1 MKVNP
6 DRVLVLVPPGY
17 KKDDESCWGHSAEV
31 CCMYN
36 NSRSILC
43 RLRLRVALCMGHGEW
58 EISQKLKNL
67 DLNFYDVII
76 ISQIIYPELIIK
88 YVREKNPHCKL
99 YYWMWDSVAFSG
111 KAILYNSIKHWKKLN
126 ELRSRYNF
134 EILSFDKSDCEK
146 YNLIF
151 HNQIIPVIK
160 NLNIKINDKKSIY
173 FCGYDKGRVLLLKK
187 IGRIFLSY
195 GLRPCF
201 DIVPGKDGCVDNKG
215 CESFI
220 HKCDRKSYIDFLT
233 SELSHGAIL
242 EIVQK
247 GQQGITWR
255 SIEAAVYRRK
265 LITNFKDIKNYDF
278 YNPQNIFVIGEDN
291 YDNLV
296 SFLASE
302 FQEIS
307 PKIINQY
314 CFDGWLAS
322 FVHEK
327 D

>member
-17 KKDDESCWGHSAEV
+17 KKDDESCWGHSVEV

-58 EISQKLKNL
+58 EISQELKNL

-88 YVREKNPHCKL
+88 YVRGKNPHCKL

-201 DIVPGKDGCVDNKG
+201 DIVPGKDGCGDNKG

-255 SIEAAVYRRK
+255 SIEAAIYRRK
-265 LITNFKDIKNYDF
+265 LITNFKDIKNYNF

-302 FQEIS
+302 FQKFS
-307 PKIINQY
+307 PKIINHY

>member
-17 KKDDESCWGHSAEV
+17 KKDDESCWGHSVEV

-58 EISQKLKNL
+58 EISQELKNL

-99 YYWMWDSVAFSG
+99 YYWMWDSVKFSG
-111 KAILYNSIKHWKKLN
+111 EAIAYNGAKHWKKLSK
-126 ELRSRYNF
+126 LRNKYNF
-134 EILSFDKSDCEK
+134 KILSFDKSDCEQ

-151 HNQIIPVIK
+151 HNQIIPVIED
-160 NLNIKINDKKSIY
+160 LDIKIKDKKSIY
-173 FCGYDKGRVLLLKK
+173 FCGNDKGRAKVLKEL
-187 IGRIFLSY
+187 GRIFLSY
-195 GLRPCF
+195 GLQPHF
-201 DIVPGKDGCVDNKG
+201 DIVPGKDGYVDNEG

-220 HKCDRKSYIDFLT
+220 YKCKRKSYRDFLV

-242 EIVQK
+242 EIVQE
-247 GQQGITWR
+247 GQHGITWR
-255 SIEAAVYRRK
+255 PIEAAFYNRK
-265 LITNFKDIKNYDF
+265 LITNFKDIINYDF
-278 YNPQNIFVIGEDN
+278 YSPQNIFVIGKDN
-291 YDNLV
+291 YDDLD
-296 SFLASE
+296 SFLSGE
-302 FQEIS
+302 FQNIPPE
-307 PKIINQY
+307 IINQY
-314 CFDGWLAS
+314 CFDGWMTS
-322 FVHEK
+322 FISKK